1 MSKPIKKKP
10 QKPHLSLNLG
20 ESFEKKNDPNDKNPK
35 NKYMLQVDSNY
46 SILNGSQSIE
56 L

>member
-1 MSKPIKKKP
+1 MKKQAKKKP
-10 QKPHLSLNLG
+10 NLILNLG
-20 ESFEKKNDPNDKNPK
+20 ESFENKNEKENDKQVK
-35 NKYMLQVDSNY
+35 NKYMIHGDSNY

>member
-1 MSKPIKKKP
+1 MSKLPKKKP
-10 QKPHLSLNLG
+10 NLVLNLG
-20 ESFEKKNDPNDKNPK
+20 ESFENKNNDNNNK
-35 NKYMLQVDSNY
+35 NKYMIHGDSNY